1 MPSFLKCFTSFDAYG
16 EPVSVSYKG
25 DTTYKTQVGA
35 FLTFSMRS
43 FILIFALMGA
53 LELFDYKNP

>member
-1 MPSFLKCFTSFDAYG
+1 MLPFLKWLTSFDAYG

-25 DTTYKTQVGA
+25 DTTYKTPVGA
-35 FLTFSMRS
+35 LLTFSMRS
-43 FILIFALMGA
+43 FILIFTLMGA

>member
-1 MPSFLKCFTSFDAYG
+1 MPSFLKWFTSFDAYG

-25 DTTYKTQVGA
+25 DTTYKTQIGA

-43 FILIFALMGA
+43 FMLIFTLMGVF
-53 LELFDYKNP
+53 ELLDYKNP

>member
-1 MPSFLKCFTSFDAYG
+1 MLPFLKWLTSFDAYG